1 MTDERRQRVANPPT
15 KPLLIWDGACA
26 FCRLWIERW
35 REITAGKVDYAPYQ
49 EVADRF
55 PEISREEFTRAMAL
69 VEPDGET
76 FFAVEA
82 VYRSLGYRSS
92 RRWLAWSYD
101 HVPGFAAISET
112 AYNFI
117 ARHRG
122 LGSTFTRLL
131 WGKDARPPTYFWAR
145 RWFLRALGL
154 TYLIAFVSLWVQ
166 VDGLIGSHGM
176 SPLNQFLPAV
186 RAQLGQDA
194 YALLPTLCWFNS
206 SNAFLHFLCGGG
218 VVVSLLLMFGIAPA
232 FLLVVLFAFYLSLT
246 IAGQTFL
253 NFQWDVLLLET
264 GFLAIFLAPWRL
276 WPRELI
282 WWPSPAWSR
291 PRADLASSPLRE
303 GERTAASEYSSRRT
317 SESEPSPS
325 PLPCEGRGGRPSPSG
340 YETPVTSPVSRGGL
354 FLLKFLLF
362 KLMLMSGVVK
372 LTSGDDSWGWVNH
385 SFHWSALTALDY
397 HYWSQPLPTVFS
409 WWADKSPEWFKHFSV
424 AFCLVVEIIA
434 PFFIWAPRRPRL
446 VAAGLMIFL
455 QIVIALTG
463 NYCFFNLL
471 TLALC
476 LLLIDD
482 AIWRRNVRQ
491 DNRAVRAYSS
501 GAPSDRALP
510 SRLLMYGAI
519 IVIIVSLPINAWLV
533 FTAFKPDAEWPRRLA
548 FAYEHLEPFRI
559 VNGYGLFRVMT
570 KDRREIVIEGSADGI
585 DWLPYEFKWKPGNVM
600 RAPGW
605 CAPHQPR
612 LDWQMWFAALGTPER
627 NPWFIRLAICLLEGK
642 PDVIRLFAH
651 DPFPNQPP
659 RYVRA
664 ILYRYRFTTAKEH
677 RQTGAWWKS
686 QELREYLPA
695 VSLEQLR

>member
-1 MTDERRQRVANPPT
+1 MKTQSDLRVTNPPT
-15 KPLLIWDGACA
+15 KPLMIWDGECH
-26 FCRLWIERW
+26 FCRRWIERW
-35 REITAGKVDYAPYQ
+35 REITVGEVDYTTYQ
-49 EVADRF
+49 EAANRF
-55 PEISREEFTRAMAL
+55 PEIPLEQFQRAVAFI
-69 VEPDGET
+69 EPDGQT
-76 FFAVEA
+76 FFGAEA
-82 VYRSLGYRSS
+82 VYRSLRYQGS
-92 RRWLAWSYD
+92 RKWLAWSYD
-101 HVPGFAAISET
+101 RVPGFAAISET

-122 LGSTFTRLL
+122 LGSSITRLL
-131 WGKDARPPTYFWAR
+131 WGKDVRPPTYFWAR
-145 RWFLRALGL
+145 RWFLRALGVI
-154 TYLIAFVSLWVQ
+154 YLIAFVSFWVQ
-166 VDGLIGSHGM
+166 VDGLVGSNGI
-176 SPLNQFLPAV
+176 SPVNQFLPTV
-186 RAQLGQDA
+186 REQLGQGA
-194 YALLPTLCWFNS
+194 YSLLPTLCWFNAD
-206 SNAFLHFLCGGG
+206 NAFLHFLCGGG
-218 VVVSLLLMFGIAPA
+218 VVLSLFLIFGIAPA
-232 FLLVVLFAFYLSLT
+232 ISLFALFAFYLSLT
-246 IAGQTFL
+246 IVGQVFL
-253 NFQWDVLLLET
+253 SFQWDILLLET
-264 GFLAIFLAPWRL
+264 GFLSIFLAPWQL
-276 WPRELI
+276 WQKR
-282 WWPSPAWSR
+282 
-291 PRADLASSPLRE
+291 
-303 GERTAASEYSSRRT
+303 GQ
-317 SESEPSPS
+317 EP
-325 PLPCEGRGGRPSPSG
+325 
-340 YETPVTSPVSRGGL
+340 PVSRAAL
-354 FLLKFLLF
+354 FLLKLLLF
-362 KLMLMSGVVK
+362 KLMVMSGVVK
-372 LTSGDDSWGWVNH
+372 LTSGDDCWWN
-385 SFHWSALTALDY
+385 LTALDY
-397 HYWSQPLPTVFS
+397 HYWSQPLPTIFG
-409 WWADKSPEWFKHFSV
+409 WWADQHPEWFKHFSV
-424 AFCLVVEIIA
+424 GFCMAVEIIA

-446 VAAGLMIFL
+446 IAAGLMIFL
-455 QIVIALTG
+455 QLVIALTG